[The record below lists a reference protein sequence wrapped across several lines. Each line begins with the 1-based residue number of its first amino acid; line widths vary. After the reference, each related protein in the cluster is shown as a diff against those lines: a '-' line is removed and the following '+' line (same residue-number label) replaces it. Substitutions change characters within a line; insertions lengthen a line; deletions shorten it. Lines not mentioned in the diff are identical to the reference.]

1 MKPSERIEELKGHFA
16 TTEDT
21 SFPAIAKQQPLLA
34 KALKHVTS
42 YLHAITR
49 YLDEQ
54 HDLRA
59 QADEQLLAG
68 DILGAAR
75 TKLLR
80 AKQSDIDI
88 LKAAGHEAY
97 QEHYPSGPPVAE
109 LLALIRDL
117 KNDDIAEFN
126 TTENKYRVVDVLEI
140 LATQSRW
147 VPIIATSP
155 SGKRQWVCRC
165 CGRVSVTPDKNC
177 PENIGPIN
185 CREWEEKN
193 LRT

>member
-54 HDLRA
+54 HNLRA
-59 QADEQLLAG
+59 QAE
-68 DILGAAR
+68 
-75 TKLLR
+75 LLR